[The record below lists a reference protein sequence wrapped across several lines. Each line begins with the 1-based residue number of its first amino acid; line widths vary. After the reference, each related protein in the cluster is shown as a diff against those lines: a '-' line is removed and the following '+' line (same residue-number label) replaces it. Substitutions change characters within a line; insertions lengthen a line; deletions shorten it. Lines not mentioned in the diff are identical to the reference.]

1 MQQIKIFKSIES
13 ELSALEEEINAWITE
28 ERATVINIF
37 GNIALRVP
45 PAQGWVAFHPRMCL
59 LQFYLR
65 NKLKAKNAY

>member
-37 GNIALRVP
+37 GNIASESLR
-45 PAQGWVAFHPRMCL
+45 PRDG
-59 LQFYLR
+59 
-65 NKLKAKNAY
+65 